1 MRVHCVELCVGCG
14 RCVGHESNAS
24 AGRGIRTATPW
35 HKTCKPSVVSAGVV
49 CPDRAGGRT
58 RRATRCALDVRSCWL
73 AIPRFHHVMCPCLSR
88 VVSGVAAS
96 IGAVDCPTVD
106 CYTTGKPKRSACPR
120 LFSSTRRRYP
130 FGTSVPRTQVRRYAG
145 TLVRASA
152 ARAVRGSRLRL
163 EYTRTHGHALHT
175 GHAGVTAARRARP
188 RRPRCP
194 RRHGGA
200 GPGGAA
206 RFGRASTRPEDR
218 PQGPSPSRLRVASD
232 CAAGRATK
240 RDGAAPGPARRR
252 SGPASAAR
260 PARLSGCRLRS
271 QHDSY
276 GAKVR
281 NINLVS

>member
-1 MRVHCVELCVGCG
+1 MHCVELCVGCG

-96 IGAVDCPTVD
+96 IGAGDCPNVDCD
-106 CYTTGKPKRSACPR
+106 TTGKRSACPG

-145 TLVRASA
+145 TQRYAAPVR
-152 ARAVRGSRLRL
+152 RTQVRRYAGTQVRWYAGTRERGESGSRFTV
-163 EYTRTHGHALHT
+163 ET
-175 GHAGVTAARRARP
+175 
-188 RRPRCP
+188 
-194 RRHGGA
+194 
-200 GPGGAA
+200 
-206 RFGRASTRPEDR
+206 
-218 PQGPSPSRLRVASD
+218 
-232 CAAGRATK
+232 
-240 RDGAAPGPARRR
+240 
-252 SGPASAAR
+252 
-260 PARLSGCRLRS
+260 
-271 QHDSY
+271 
-276 GAKVR
+276 
-281 NINLVS
+281 